1 MADMLLLFCSRFTL
15 HYTVLCHRQAAAP
28 RALCPL
34 ELPATS
40 AGLSIRDH
48 HYEIRAKD
56 SQFICR

>member
-28 RALCPL
+28 RSLCPL
-34 ELPATS
+34 ELPATG

-48 HYEIRAKD
+48 LDEI
-56 SQFICR
+56 